1 MSTYRS
7 PSINGMTV
15 VIVAGWLIL
24 NLLMFLFLGSAGKP
38 SEIPTATPN
47 DASTNLLLNPTGRSW
62 MAGTAFGLIACI
74 SWLATSIINP
84 FARFSI
90 RIMAAIGGAVL
101 LTLFSTPDF
110 LRHAVSI
117 SGLILIQPF
126 VFHVLAIPNWTIS
139 LSLAT
144 PNPGLHQE
152 TEAGQKPK
160 IPQFHVGELITLTT
174 LVALL
179 LAASRQYTPPI
190 ASLVYWPVLIG
201 SWFLL
206 QTIAALTIR
215 VVMFRQFRGLV
226 SLGPIVVFTIVGL
239 ANAQEFVSEAP
250 SQTGV
255 YSQLYSF
262 LLSGFLCSIAVLS
275 LAGGPEM
282 EQNLDASKDQSSA
295 IRERAN

>member
-47 DASTNLLLNPTGRSW
+47 DASTNLLLNSTGRSW

-126 VFHVLAIPNWTIS
+126 VFHVLA
-139 LSLAT
+139 LSLI
-144 PNPGLHQE
+144 H
-152 TEAGQKPK
+152 
-160 IPQFHVGELITLTT
+160 I
-174 LVALL
+174 
-179 LAASRQYTPPI
+179 
-190 ASLVYWPVLIG
+190 
-201 SWFLL
+201 
-206 QTIAALTIR
+206 
-215 VVMFRQFRGLV
+215 
-226 SLGPIVVFTIVGL
+226 
-239 ANAQEFVSEAP
+239 
-250 SQTGV
+250 
-255 YSQLYSF
+255 
-262 LLSGFLCSIAVLS
+262 
-275 LAGGPEM
+275 
-282 EQNLDASKDQSSA
+282 
-295 IRERAN
+295 